1 VQRDEL
7 ERTAAIYTHLRGALA
22 IPAGLLFVLAAL
34 GNEQV
39 GPFRHDWVFL
49 ACLAALGGAYA
60 LIAGAYRRHYG
71 RVSPS
76 AEQQL
81 RAILT
86 IALAVAVVLGGSLL
100 LRSRAGFSLDL
111 PVNAIAATFALV
123 MLASYAIARVLRA
136 HHAAV
141 YGALLVAGALPVWHG
156 EDPSNTGLVMCG
168 AAVIACG
175 VLDHLAFKRTF
186 GPRKLPA
193 LDG

>member
-7 ERTAAIYTHLRGALA
+7 ERTAAIYTYLRGALA
-22 IPAGLLFVLAAL
+22 IPAGLLFMLAAL

-60 LIAGAYRRHYG
+60 LIARGYRRHYG

-76 AEQQL
+76 GEQQL
-81 RAILT
+81 RAALV

-100 LRSRAGFSLDL
+100 LRSRAAWSLDL
-111 PVNAIAATFALV
+111 PVNAIAVTFAIV
-123 MLASYAIARVLRA
+123 MLASYTIGRVLRP

-141 YGALLVAGALPVWHG
+141 YGTLLAAGALPVWHG
-156 EDPSNTGLVMCG
+156 EDPSNVGLVMCG

-175 VLDHLAFKRTF
+175 VLDHFAFTRTF

-193 LDG
+193 VDG